1 MIFYKNNKN
10 LSSNFLNKIFFFF
23 KKKYFLVFQFII
35 YTIFLFYLGKSFSY
49 DIKNSYSFS
58 ELFLNYEGGFVRR
71 GFLGQLFLF
80 LYEYFE
86 ISPLLFFSYL
96 LFSFHILNL
105 FFFFELIKNNALPF
119 EIKII
124 IIFSPAL
131 VFFPI
136 YDFNMFFSKD
146 LFIKFLI
153 LLHAFII
160 IKINGDLN
168 SYHKYLKFL
177 IIPLIFFVNIFI
189 HEYGIFFISIHL
201 LLSLYVF
208 KFKNNFLYFIY
219 TTIFLLI
226 NLIIFLFIGNE
237 QIYDQINLSVKVFDI
252 SVHPQ
257 LSGGFKSLIGGFYKW
272 HFFYFNYRDFA
283 MLLFSFL
290 LSTWIFFLIF
300 HNLIKKSIIKY
311 NFNYSYLL
319 FFIPCL
325 GIFLNID
332 HGRNLSLLSFHLVI
346 FYLILKVDIYRLQKY
361 TNKVRSNF
369 IIINF
374 AYIFIFLY
382 LFMWILPQDAGFG
395 WQGKYNTIFKT
406 SLFGEFVSFFKF
418 LYNLISEHIITLPEI
433 KL

>member
-1 MIFYKNNKN
+1 MIFYKKKKN
-10 LSSNFLNKIFFFF
+10 LSSNFLNKTL
-23 KKKYFLVFQFII
+23 YFLKKNYFLISQLII
-35 YTIFLFYLGKSFSY
+35 YSIFLFYLGKSFSY
-49 DIKNSYSFS
+49 DFKNSYSFS

-71 GFLGQLFLF
+71 GFLGQLFL
-80 LYEYFE
+80 LLHEYFK
-86 ISPLLFFSYL
+86 IHPLLFFSCL
-96 LFSFHILNL
+96 LFLFHLLNL
-105 FFFFELIKNNALPF
+105 FLFFELIKNISLPF
-119 EIKII
+119 EIKIL

-131 VFFPI
+131 VFFSI

-153 LLHAFII
+153 LFHGFVI
-160 IKINGDLN
+160 IKTQSDLN
-168 SYHKYLKFL
+168 RYYKYLKFI
-177 IIPLIFFVNIFI
+177 IIPLIFFINIFI

-208 KFKNNFLYFIY
+208 KFKNGSLYFIY
-219 TTIFLLI
+219 GIIFLFI
-226 NLIIFLFIGNE
+226 NLIIIFFIGNE
-237 QIYDQINLSVKVFDI
+237 QIYHQINLSLKTFDV
-252 SVHPQ
+252 SVHTQ

-272 HFFYFNYRDFA
+272 HFFYFNYPDFI

-325 GIFLNID
+325 GVFLNID

-346 FYLILKVDIYRLQKY
+346 FYLILKIDIYKLQKY
-361 TNKVRSNF
+361 ANKIRGNF
-369 IIINF
+369 IIMNF

-395 WQGKYNTIFKT
+395 WGGKYNTIFKP
-406 SLFGEFVSFFKF
+406 SLFAQFVSFFKF
-418 LYNLISEHIITLPEI
+418 LYSLVSEHIIALPEI